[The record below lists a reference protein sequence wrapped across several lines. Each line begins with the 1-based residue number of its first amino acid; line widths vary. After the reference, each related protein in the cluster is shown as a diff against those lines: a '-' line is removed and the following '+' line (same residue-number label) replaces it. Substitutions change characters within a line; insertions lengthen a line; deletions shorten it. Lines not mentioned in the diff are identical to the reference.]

1 MKEEIIKL
9 VGDSLSSLNMKI
21 DDVIYRKENGNNN
34 LEIVLDSDDVID
46 IDKIV
51 EATKIIDPI
60 IEKSD
65 IIKEKYILDIYGK
78 SKGDE

>member
-9 VGDSLSSLNMKI
+9 LGYSLSSLNMKF